1 MCLSL
6 ELLVGWIQIFL
17 DSTWRVWWQLP
28 PSDEQRIPRINV
40 NIFDGPT
47 AQADTAVDRTPVNMW
62 RTQ

>member
-1 MCLSL
+1 MF
-6 ELLVGWIQIFL
+6 VFRIAGWL
-17 DSTWRVWWQLP
+17 DSDILGLCLEGWWQLP

-62 RTQ
+62 RTP